1 MGLMRRRFLFG
12 SLVGAVGASAVP
24 AVADTPKTDALSGDA
39 VSVYRFGAAGDGV
52 TDDTQAVQRCLAYAA
67 RARCRRVII
76 GANHVITDL
85 DLTGLY
91 YGGLIIEGANTTHQ
105 PGPNHA
111 NFIVRGSTSQ
121 GLDISG
127 TSGLVLRNLTFAG
140 LPSDAPRCA
149 IFASRVAG
157 SNESYGHSF
166 ENVRCYGSYTR
177 AAVYNYA
184 GEVWSFRQGDFRN
197 DKGAATLYFT
207 TCNSLGLVSKFRE
220 TDARVRPLT
229 VTSISNLTVYHS
241 ARDGSAIWF
250 EQDPGTPPDATVQQ
264 IAIEHCYVVARGHAR
279 ATFRFSDIVGNVR
292 IVACTDESFAR
303 ADADA
308 AGTCILVDGTRTL
321 RGMALE
327 DNVFFPRVAVI
338 EARAPVRDYR
348 AAQNYVW
355 NKPRFWRFAQLSNAT
370 HATLFGNEFFIVTG
384 RAERVVVSCADR
396 ETDANN
402 VHVPSAPLA
411 GDAALISPPLPH
423 RRLEPHAGRR
433 LVAHTLP
440 GSGNFAIGQ
449 LVWRANPAPGT
460 SIGWV
465 CIESG
470 TLGEIGDVHGAIS
483 AGSDLLNIT
492 KGPMPR
498 VGCYVRMPSLLPGA
512 QIIAIENGAC
522 RLDRVSVRAC
532 SGRVELVSPRF
543 AEWGAI
549 GV

>member
-12 SLVGAVGASAVP
+12 SLAGAVSASAVP
-24 AVADTPKTDALSGDA
+24 AVADAPKTDALSGDA
-39 VSVYRFGAAGDGV
+39 LSVYRFGAVGDGV

-85 DLTGLY
+85 DLTCLY
-91 YGGLIIEGANTTHQ
+91 YGGLIIEGTNTTHQ

-140 LPSDAPRCA
+140 LRSDAPRCA

-207 TCNSLGLVSKFRE
+207 TSNSLGLVSKFRE

-250 EQDPGTPPDATVQQ
+250 EQDRGTPPDATVQQ

-308 AGTCILVDGTRTL
+308 AATCILIDGTRTL

-327 DNVFFPRVAVI
+327 DNVFFPRIAVI

-370 HATLFGNEFFIVTG
+370 HATLFGNELFIVTG
-384 RAERVVVSCADR
+384 RAERVVVSSADR

-402 VHVPSAPLA
+402 VHVQ
-411 GDAALISPPLPH
+411 
-423 RRLEPHAGRR
+423 RTR
-433 LVAHTLP
+433 
-440 GSGNFAIGQ
+440 
-449 LVWRANPAPGT
+449 
-460 SIGWV
+460 
-465 CIESG
+465 
-470 TLGEIGDVHGAIS
+470 
-483 AGSDLLNIT
+483 
-492 KGPMPR
+492 
-498 VGCYVRMPSLLPGA
+498 
-512 QIIAIENGAC
+512 
-522 RLDRVSVRAC
+522 
-532 SGRVELVSPRF
+532 
-543 AEWGAI
+543 
-549 GV
+549 